1 MKIRL
6 DHLGKS
12 YDAPVLKDLDYTFE
26 SGRLYVIKGVSG
38 CGKTTLLNLI
48 GGIDTPDEGMVEYDP
63 KEIRTAYV
71 FQKSL
76 LLAGLSLRDNL
87 RLIRDDDRRIEELA
101 AELGIADLLDRQPE
115 QLSGGERQRAAVL
128 RALLND
134 PSLILADEPT
144 ASLDGTNSE
153 VTAAL
158 FESLRAEGRII
169 IVATH
174 EAYFDQYAD
183 VILDLD
189 YGVLRTVKDGTSK
202 VADHIDVAE
211 EKDACSERGNG
222 RKASFLRDIAR
233 IRKRRGKSFSLKKL
247 LPLALPLFL
256 ILLIASVQNNIAGEA
271 VRRYRE
277 TKPVDMLV
285 FPTALLQGYPHK
297 DKLIIYDYYVAREDG
312 ITANYLM
319 PKAYSV
325 LALPGAIAVGGFPEM
340 QEEVLISEALA
351 REISGTGRIKDAV
364 GQVLSFMGLELTVSG
379 VIDNIKGDFRYD
391 MYYAFGSDGKP
402 VLMDQKHIFM
412 DYDLLAAVGNKYA
425 NTNTMCIAEG
435 LSGNVALQKELRS
448 YGVDYF
454 NSWFWEAEELRQN
467 ATFISGLVYAVIL
480 VLFLI
485 CSLFIVASLK
495 TELFYRRRE
504 MGYLQVFGLSKKRV
518 GQLILREHGGKLFLS
533 AVLAAAMH
541 MVCMLAYAVVS
552 GTLAWPNLL
561 LAGGMFALIIV
572 IYLGTVLR
580 TEKAFLKK
588 RIIELIE

>member
-1 MKIRL
+1 MKL
-6 DHLGKS
+6 CLKHLGKS
-12 YDAPVLKDLDYTFE
+12 YDEPVLKGLNYIFE
-26 SGRLYVIKGVSG
+26 SGCIYVIKGVSG

-48 GGIDTPDEGMVEYDP
+48 GGIETPDEGGIEYDSE
-63 KEIRTAYV
+63 EIRSAYV

-87 RLIRDDDRRIEELA
+87 RLIRDDDRRIEKLA
-101 AELGIADLLDRQPE
+101 AKLGIADLLDRLPE

-134 PSLILADEPT
+134 PNLILADEPT
-144 ASLDGTNSE
+144 ASLDGANSE
-153 VTAAL
+153 LMAELLA
-158 FESLRAEGRII
+158 SLRAEERII

-174 EAYFDQYAD
+174 ESYFDQYAD
-183 VILDLD
+183 IILNLD
-189 YGVLRTVKDGTSK
+189 YGVLRTQEAGGGRK
-202 VADHIDVAE
+202 ADHKEAIG
-211 EKDACSERGNG
+211 EKERYGEKGN
-222 RKASFLRDIAR
+222 RQKASFLRDIVF
-233 IRKRRGKSFSLKKL
+233 IRKRQRNSFTLKKL
-247 LPLALPLFL
+247 LPLALSLFL

-271 VRRYRE
+271 VRRYCK
-277 TKPVDMLV
+277 TKPVDILV
-285 FPTALLQGYPHK
+285 FPTALLQDYPQK
-297 DKLIIYDYYVAREDG
+297 DKLVIYDYYVAREDG

-319 PKAYSV
+319 PKEYSV
-325 LALPGAIAVGGFPEM
+325 LALPGAIAVGGFPEI
-340 QEEVLISEALA
+340 QKEVLISEALA

-364 GQVLSFMGLELTVSG
+364 GQVLSFMGLDLTVSG

-425 NTNTMCIAEG
+425 NTYTMCIAEG

-518 GQLILREHGGKLFLS
+518 GQLILREHGGKIFLS

-541 MVCMLAYAVVS
+541 MVCMLAYAVVF

-572 IYLGTVLR
+572 IYLGTVWR

>member
-12 YDAPVLKDLDYTFE
+12 YDVPVLKDLDYTFE
-26 SGRLYVIKGVSG
+26 SGRIYVIKGVSG

-48 GGIDTPDEGMVEYDP
+48 GGIDTPDEGMVEYEP
-63 KEIRTAYV
+63 KAIRTAYV

-158 FESLRAEGRII
+158 LASLRAEGRII

-202 VADHIDVAE
+202 EADHIDVAE
-211 EKDACSERGNG
+211 EKKACSERGNG
-222 RKASFLRDIAR
+222 RKASFLRDISR
-233 IRKRRGKSFSLKKL
+233 ICKRRGKSFSLKKL
-247 LPLALPLFL
+247 MPLALPLFL

-325 LALPGAIAVGGFPEM
+325 LALPGAIAVGGFPET
-340 QEEVLISEALA
+340 QKEVLISEALA

-364 GQVLSFMGLELTVSG
+364 GRKLSFMGLDLTVSG

-412 DYDLLAAVGNKYA
+412 DYDLLASVGNKYA

-435 LSGNVALQKELRS
+435 LSENVALQKELRS

-518 GQLILREHGGKLFLS
+518 GQLILREHGGKIFLS

-541 MVCMLAYAVVS
+541 MVCMLAYAVVF

-572 IYLGTVLR
+572 IYLGTVWR

>member
-1 MKIRL
+1 MEVRL
-6 DHLGKS
+6 KHLSKS
-12 YDAPVLKDLDYTFE
+12 YDAPVLKGLDYSFE
-26 SGRLYVIKGVSG
+26 SGRIYVIKGVSG

-48 GGIDTPDEGMVEYDP
+48 GGIETADQGMVEYDS
-63 KEIRTAYV
+63 KDIRSAYV

-87 RLIRDDDRRIEELA
+87 RLIRDDDRRIEKLA
-101 AELGIADLLDRQPE
+101 AELGIANLLNHLPE

-134 PSLILADEPT
+134 PNLILADEPT

-153 VTAAL
+153 STAAL
-158 FESLRAEGRII
+158 LASLRAEGRII

-183 VILDLD
+183 VILNLD
-189 YGVLRTVKDGTSK
+189 YGVLRTLKDGEGKRT
-202 VADHIDVAE
+202 DCTDGIE
-211 EKDACSERGNG
+211 EKEAGSK
-222 RKASFLRDIAR
+222 RKNRRRASFVWDIAL
-233 IRKRRGKSFSLKKL
+233 IRRRRKNSFSVKKL

-285 FPTALLQGYPHK
+285 FPTALLQNYPDK
-297 DKLIIYDYYVAREDG
+297 DHLIIYDYYVAVEGG

-319 PKAYSV
+319 PRKYSV
-325 LALPGAIAVGGFPEM
+325 LALPGAIAVGGFPET
-340 QEEVLISEALA
+340 QKEVLISEALA

-364 GQVLSFMGLELTVSG
+364 GQGLSFMGLDLTVSG
-379 VIDNIKGDFRYD
+379 VIENIKGEFRYD
-391 MYYAFGSDGKP
+391 MYYAFGLDGRP
-402 VLMDQKHIFM
+402 VLMNQRHIFM
-412 DYDLLAAVGNKYA
+412 DYSMLAAIGKKQA

-435 LSGNVALQKELRS
+435 LSENRALQEKLRS
-448 YGVDYF
+448 YGVNYF
-454 NSWFWEAEELRQN
+454 NSWFWEAEELKQN
-467 ATFISGLVYAVIL
+467 ATFISRLVYAVIL

-504 MGYLQVFGLSKKRV
+504 IGYLQFFGLSKNRV
-518 GQLILREHGGKLFLS
+518 ELLILREHGWKILLS
-533 AVLAAAMH
+533 AVMAAVMH
-541 MVCMLAYAVVS
+541 ALCILAYAAGSKIV
-552 GTLAWPNLL
+552 AWPNLL
-561 LAGGMFALIIV
+561 LAGGMFALIIL
-572 IYLGTVLR
+572 IYLGTVIK